1 MVVKTSV
8 GVLVSWLMHGP
19 WVCSVVRRSEAEVRL
34 CMQLRCRQLCSWFG
48 TNVLGL
54 IVHAAVIDM
63 SGTSFC
69 KFTKLAS
76 RDTRAFRTRHQI
88 SCRRCPNRVDKFVF
102 DAAEPE
108 SKSGCDDVVGL

>member
-1 MVVKTSV
+1 MAVETSV

-19 WVCSVVRRSEAEVRL
+19 WVCSVVRRREAEVRL

-76 RDTRAFRTRHQI
+76 RDTRHQI

>member
-1 MVVKTSV
+1 MAVETSV

-19 WVCSVVRRSEAEVRL
+19 WVCSVVRRREAEVRL

-63 SGTSFC
+63 SGASFC
-69 KFTKLAS
+69 KFS
-76 RDTRAFRTRHQI
+76 RHKCIQNNHTHQI